1 MGRCNVEY
9 KGKYAGFSTMCD
21 AFLTKFMDKS
31 DYEKW
36 RNAEYSL
43 NILPLEFNTKSIEGA
58 AFSIRLNRNHDEGL
72 ECLLE
77 SGLSKEESEQI
88 MYDLETKYYVPIP
101 KGNGMFQCPNCQKE
115 IKRNQLECDD
125 DACSLEFVWRI

>member
-21 AFLTKFMDKS
+21 AFVTKFMDKS

-36 RNAEYSL
+36 RNAEYGL
-43 NILPLEFNTKSIEGA
+43 NILPLEYNTKSIEGA
-58 AFSIRLNRNHDEGL
+58 AFSIRLNRNHEESID
-72 ECLLE
+72 CLLE

-101 KGNGMFQCPNCQKE
+101 KENGIFQCPNCQKE
-115 IKRNQLECDD
+115 IKINQLECDED
-125 DACSLEFVWRI
+125 TCSLEFVWRI